1 MEKMD
6 RLVIWRLRN
15 SLLRSSA
22 GIKWYSWQHVAM
34 GMILLL
40 AAALSFFRLDKL
52 GYGNVYY
59 AAAVK
64 SMLQSW
70 HNYFFVSFDS
80 ANFVSV
86 DKPPVGLWVQ
96 TASAKLFGFTGWNLL
111 WPQAL
116 AGVFSVAV
124 LYMLVRRSFGPLA
137 GVIAALALALTPI
150 NVVTNRNNTADS
162 LLVLTVLLATW
173 TICRAMESGRLRWLF
188 LCAILMGI
196 GFNIKALQAYL
207 VLPAFGL
214 AYVLGTPGRWRAHCL
229 HSGVAFLL
237 LLIISLSWIIAVDLV
252 PAANRPY
259 VGSSQTNSELELA
272 IGYNGLIRLLG
283 IGGSQ
288 SSSAP
293 HADTSSALLGTFIS
307 TFIASDETGSPGP
320 LRLFNQQL
328 GSQIGWLLPLALI
341 GLLVACWQTKFRFP
355 LNQKRRALL
364 LWGTWFLTVSAF
376 FCVAGFFHTYYLVM
390 LAPAVCALVG
400 IGVVALLQEYLRT
413 DWRSWLFPGALLF
426 TGGIQVVLLAPY
438 PAYSRI
444 LLPAIIGLSAL
455 AVLLLGLVTCVVR
468 LREPVMLTCGVS
480 LGLLALFVSP
490 LLWSTLSVLH
500 AGDMLI
506 PRAGPALVSSQVTAS
521 ASNHSHA
528 TDPDEERQRLIQYLL
543 LHEGKTRFLLATL
556 DSLTA
561 APIILATDKPV
572 MALGGFLGIDPIVT
586 PEKLSVLVADGE
598 VRYFLLPYFQVSQ
611 LPVQIRQ
618 ALAQKDFANFGI
630 ASSLVALLSWVNT
643 NCQLVP
649 DHLWRVQSEQ
659 ASTTNQG
666 QFSFGGVTEKLYSCS
681 KHHR

>member
-1 MEKMD
+1 MD

-40 AAALSFFRLDKL
+40 AAALSFFRLDQL

-86 DKPPVGLWVQ
+86 DKPPIGLWVQ

-173 TICRAMESGRLRWLF
+173 TICRAMESGRLRWLL
-188 LCAILMGI
+188 LCAVLMGI

-214 AYVLGTPGRWRAHCL
+214 AYMLGIAGHWQVRCL
-229 HSGVAFLL
+229 RLGVAFLL
-237 LLIISLSWIIAVDLV
+237 LLIVSLSWIIAVDLV

-288 SSSAP
+288 SASAS
-293 HADTSSALLGTFIS
+293 HADTSSASLGTLIS

-341 GLLVACWQTKFRFP
+341 GLLVACWQTKIRFP

-364 LWGTWFLTVSAF
+364 LWGTWLLTVGAF
-376 FCVAGFFHTYYLVM
+376 FSVAGFFHTYYLVM

-400 IGVVALLQEYLRT
+400 IGVASLLQEYLRT
-413 DWRSWLFPGALLF
+413 DWRSWLFPCALLI
-426 TGGIQVVLLAPY
+426 TGGIQVLLLAPY
-438 PAYSRI
+438 PAYSRF

-455 AVLLLGLVTCVVR
+455 AVLLLSLVTCVIR
-468 LREPVMLTCGVS
+468 LRVPVMLTCGVS

-506 PRAGPALVSSQVTAS
+506 PRAGPALASSQVATS
-521 ASNHSHA
+521 AANYA
-528 TDPDEERQRLIQYLL
+528 YDEERQRLIQYLL

-586 PEKLSVLVADGE
+586 PEKLSVLVAGGE

-618 ALAQKDFANFGI
+618 ALAQKDFARFGI

-649 DHLWRVQSEQ
+649 DELWRVQSEQ

-666 QFSFGGVTEKLYSCS
+666 QFSFGGVSEKLYSCA
-681 KHHR
+681 KHHRR